1 MSDLDLPPD
10 VVPDK
15 RPFLEPETDLT
26 GRGMML
32 FFTGLAIAFVGAMC
46 GIGGGLFAVPL
57 LHFGFR
63 MHLRRAVATS
73 LCLVFAT
80 ASAATIAEVLS
91 GESEIHWGKVGFMT
105 IGVLLGAQAGFPI
118 SKRFDTRQLR
128 GVFSVVIFVAAL
140 RILFAGSDGPMVA
153 APPGWWPNLYA
164 GLAGF
169 AAGFVSPILGIGGG
183 LVMVPALL
191 LGPSALGFAAV
202 RACSMA
208 AAAVTSLRSLSMYW
222 KEGSIHHIA
231 APFLA
236 AGALV
241 GASLGVTMVHMPGV
255 IDYARQLLGLVLI
268 FVSYRFAT
276 AWWKGRE

>member
-1 MSDLDLPPD
+1 VSEAESQPES
-10 VVPDK
+10 VPEE
-15 RPFLEPETDLT
+15 RPFLEPEKDLT
-26 GRGMML
+26 GSGPKL
-32 FFTGLAIAFVGAMC
+32 FFIGLGIAFIGALC

-57 LHFGFR
+57 LHFGFK

-80 ASAATIAEVLS
+80 TTAATIAEVLS

-128 GVFSVVIFVAAL
+128 GVFSIVILLAAL
-140 RILFAGSDGPMVA
+140 RILFAGSEGPIVA

-169 AAGFVSPILGIGGG
+169 GAGFVSPILGIGGG

-208 AAAVTSLRSLSMYW
+208 AAVVTSFRSLSMYW
-222 KEGSIHHIA
+222 KEGSVHHIA

-236 AGALV
+236 AGAFV
-241 GASLGVTMVHMPGV
+241 GAILGVTTVHMPGV
-255 IDYARQLLGLVLI
+255 TDYARQLLGLVLI

-276 AWWKGRE
+276 AWWKGRR